1 MKIFDA
7 EEASKHIDTPRR
19 MLNFGKD
26 KSVIKPEMN
35 TFDQDVMKHH
45 QHFQIPIDKR
55 HIIDFMCQDNFNKK
69 RGNGWSKEVH
79 GTKDQNMLVDDDNKD
94 EIDANEILCRQ
105 MRQQS
110 APEVDIDCF
119 DGNPLNYQYFV
130 AIFKDVVEN
139 RINEPCG
146 QLIRLIKYTKGEPK
160 ELVTNCIHQP
170 PKEGYQI
177 GKMLLEKRY
186 GNSHQLLR

>member
-55 HIIDFMCQDNFNKK
+55 HIIDFMYQDNFNKK

-94 EIDANEILCRQ
+94 EIDASEILCRLV
-105 MRQQS
+105 RQQS

-119 DGNPLNYQYFV
+119 DGNPLNYQ
-130 AIFKDVVEN
+130 
-139 RINEPCG
+139 
-146 QLIRLIKYTKGEPK
+146 
-160 ELVTNCIHQP
+160 
-170 PKEGYQI
+170 
-177 GKMLLEKRY
+177 
-186 GNSHQLLR
+186 